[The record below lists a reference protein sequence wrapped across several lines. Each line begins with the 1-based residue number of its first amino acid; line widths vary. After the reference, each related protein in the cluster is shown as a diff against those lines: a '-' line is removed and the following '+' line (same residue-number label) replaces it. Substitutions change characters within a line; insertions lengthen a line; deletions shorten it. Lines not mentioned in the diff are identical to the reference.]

1 MSGDSGARH
10 DRVSIKDDTFFAMP
24 INLPSAH
31 EQEHIASFL
40 ERIDQRIE
48 KQRALVESLKKYKRG
63 VMRAIFRGKAIL
75 FSETTK
81 WKSVRLGDECT
92 FFSGGTPRSTDSSFY
107 GGEIPFIRS
116 GEIHGAKTE
125 LFLTDD
131 GLKYSSAK
139 LVSKGDLIVALY
151 GATHEKILWKNK
163 ICYIALFISSIA
175 LTLYIGCATATVTLA
190 VLFIATIVP
199 FQKIRMLL
207 LNEKFAV
214 TALIMSA
221 LVVFVMGQILKN
233 EFINNIVFGYFNRSY
248 TVTGRLEIYNDY
260 LLNIIRSRFWFGYG
274 YSNSMMKNMT
284 GLYANA
290 QNGLLEIMVNMG
302 FLSVVSLIVTVFWSF
317 KNTLK
322 TDKSFYISIIVYG
335 MIIAS
340 IFEVA
345 LNWFFFLG
353 VCLIRWNCDADGSIR
368 SSD

>member
-1 MSGDSGARH
+1 M
-10 DRVSIKDDTFFAMP
+10 
-24 INLPSAH
+24 
-31 EQEHIASFL
+31 
-40 ERIDQRIE
+40 
-48 KQRALVESLKKYKRG
+48 
-63 VMRAIFRGKAIL
+63 
-75 FSETTK
+75 
-81 WKSVRLGDECT
+81 
-92 FFSGGTPRSTDSSFY
+92 
-107 GGEIPFIRS
+107 
-116 GEIHGAKTE
+116 
-125 LFLTDD
+125 
-131 GLKYSSAK
+131 
-139 LVSKGDLIVALY
+139 
-151 GATHEKILWKNK
+151 
-163 ICYIALFISSIA
+163 FISSIA

-207 LNEKFAV
+207 LNERFVV

-221 LVVFVMGQILKN
+221 LVVLVMGQILKN
-233 EFINNIVFGYFNRSY
+233 EFVNNIVFGYFNRSY